1 MFCTKTRMPRLSHSV
16 IVKYILSPS
25 LTQQSI
31 NIQFVCH
38 LKSSKKRCSSNEST
52 NINYFLYF
60 IEKSHDTQQQITRCT
75 FILIFKLTLRL
86 FIIIFI
92 HFPTFYISISTYIQN
107 MNLKREMKLSNSE
120 LVTGCIKNS
129 RVHQKALYDKF
140 STTMYSI
147 LFRMFND
154 REHANDVLQD
164 AFITIFQTIINLND
178 PERLAGWIRT
188 IIVRTAI
195 QKMRERSRITFA
207 EYTEIHDVILPDYD
221 FTAIQLDEAIRS
233 LPKGNRLVFMLI
245 EIEGYRHKEVAEILN
260 ISEGTSKSQ
269 LNYAKKLLRKSLNEY
284 TSEYA
289 KKK

>member
-1 MFCTKTRMPRLSHSV
+1 
-16 IVKYILSPS
+16 
-25 LTQQSI
+25 
-31 NIQFVCH
+31 
-38 LKSSKKRCSSNEST
+38 
-52 NINYFLYF
+52 
-60 IEKSHDTQQQITRCT
+60 
-75 FILIFKLTLRL
+75 
-86 FIIIFI
+86 
-92 HFPTFYISISTYIQN
+92 